1 MYLSRLEILG
11 FKSFQQKTDVK
22 FNQGLT
28 GIVGPNGC
36 GKTNIV
42 DAIRWCLG
50 EQKSSTLRS
59 DKMENVIFNGTAT
72 KKPMGMAEVS
82 LVIQN
87 HKGLLPSEYNEV
99 VITRRIFRSGE
110 SEYLLNRNL
119 CRLKDITSLF
129 MDTGMG
135 ANAYSVIELKM
146 VESILS
152 NKADERR
159 VMFEEAAGVN
169 KYKLRRR
176 LSLKKLDE
184 VRLDLNRVNDI
195 ISEVEKR
202 VATLERQAKRA
213 DRFNILSTQLREI
226 ELEFVSRKLALLEL
240 EKLSFYQKKDDTA
253 RRRSIIDTEIDT
265 LEEKLNGLKHELDAI
280 EEQLREKRN
289 AITAETEKI
298 HHASQAV
305 SVTDE
310 RRKSLQ
316 KNLLTY
322 EKEIEDLRQDEEYTS
337 SLIEEYKERIEELT
351 SELNALKV
359 RKEEIESTKDIRADE
374 LEMKRKELDAFSQ
387 GLLKKHREL
396 SYLENQNNALRK
408 AIDGEAAQLKQRE
421 DQKLRQDETAAK
433 SAQFLDNLQ
442 KDRAETE
449 NQIAAAEA
457 ELAGAQKHKEQLEQH
472 LSTLRKQEADE
483 KNLLF
488 SIKDKITFIKN
499 LIDNLEGFSKGSK
512 ILMEKDEW
520 TAGQKNLLGN
530 LGNTPVKFRLAVE
543 SALRNNI
550 NNIIVSSLE
559 DVLKGIALLKSGNAG
574 KASFYFSSADE
585 NKPKGIAGF
594 FKSYIQKKERRRIEL
609 AEGFVSWVYD
619 AIETETRWKPFFNK
633 IVYDFAITDT
643 LEAALKLSAGHQSYT
658 FTTLEGDIVYPS
670 GVIEAGSIPGPD
682 ETIFGRKK
690 LLEELNGAVPG
701 HEENLALLQA
711 EIHNTEE
718 ELSHIDLKTIN
729 DQIKVLNN
737 EINSIERQINQFE
750 YEKKK
755 AEEESERL
763 AGEIRNISDSLE
775 GNLAQMALSEGEYNT
790 YKDAVRHDEE
800 KVTSL
805 QIEYKESE
813 QKNAELITS
822 LNDAIV
828 SIERKGGEIR
838 NLESS
843 IKNSEQNIV
852 NIRQRTEKRLKDIET
867 ARDEYDY
874 LEELN
879 TERRIELTELQNAR
893 ELLREEEKQIDDL
906 SKEKKVVV
914 VQIESDVH
922 GKRKEKET
930 LGDEIFQ
937 IELSLNQLA
946 LNIGNLIE
954 HTRESYNVEPEVKEY
969 DDLGAYDFDGIHEQI
984 TELKQSRKNLG
995 AINFDAYTEYEE
1007 ERTRMEFLQGQR
1019 NDLNV
1024 AETDLLKTIEEINE
1038 TAQTL
1043 FMDTFNQIRS
1053 HYINIFRKLFNEGD
1067 EADLRLEEDADPLE
1081 AKIEIIAKP
1090 KGKRPLT
1097 IEQLSGGEK
1106 TLTAIALLFAIYMVK
1121 PSPFCI
1127 LDEIDAPLDDANIDR
1142 FTRIIRDFSKDTQ
1155 FIIITHNK
1163 RTMEATDALY
1173 GITMQEIGVSK
1184 LVSVKFNEEMGIS
1197 A

>member
-22 FNQGLT
+22 FNPGLT

-135 ANAYSVIELKM
+135 SNAYSVIELKM

-213 DRFNILSTQLREI
+213 DKFNILSTQLKEI
-226 ELEFVSRKLALLEL
+226 ELDFVSRKLALLEL
-240 EKLSFYQKKDDTA
+240 EKLALYQKKDDTA
-253 RRRSIIDTEIDT
+253 QRRSVIDSEIDS
-265 LEEKLNGLKHELDAI
+265 LEENLNGLKHELDAI
-280 EEQLREKRN
+280 EEQLRDKRN

-322 EKEIEDLRQDEEYTS
+322 EKEIEDLKQDEEYTS
-337 SLIEEYKERIEELT
+337 SLIEEYKERIEELS
-351 SELNALKV
+351 SELATLKI
-359 RKEEIESTKDIRADE
+359 RKEEIESTKDARAEE
-374 LEMKRKELDAFSQ
+374 LERKRKELDEFTQS
-387 GLLKKHREL
+387 LLKKHRDL
-396 SYLENQNNALRK
+396 SYLENQITALRRT
-408 AIDGEAAQLKQRE
+408 IEGEAAQLKQRE
-421 DQKLRQDETAAK
+421 EQKLKQDEKSAK
-433 SAQFLDNLQ
+433 SAQFLENLQ
-442 KDRAETE
+442 KDRSETESQITAAETE
-449 NQIAAAEA
+449 LAEA
-457 ELAGAQKHKEQLEQH
+457 QKRKEQLEQL
-472 LSTLRKQEADE
+472 LSSLHKQETDE

-512 ILMEKDEW
+512 LLMEKDDW
-520 TAGQKNLLGN
+520 TSGQKNLLGN

-550 NNIIVSSLE
+550 NNILVSSLD

-574 KASFYFSSADE
+574 KASFYFASADE
-585 NKPKGIAGF
+585 NKQKGITGF
-594 FKSYIQKKERRRIEL
+594 FKNYLQKKERRRLETE
-609 AEGFVSWVYD
+609 EGFVSWVYD
-619 AIETETRWKPFFNK
+619 AIETETRWKPFFSK
-633 IVYDFAITDT
+633 IVHDFVITDT
-643 LEAALKLSAGHQSYT
+643 LESSLKLAAKYPQYT

-701 HEENLALLQA
+701 HEENLALLQSEIRKA
-711 EIHNTEE
+711 EDEFA
-718 ELSHIDLKTIN
+718 HIDLKTIN
-729 DQIKVLNN
+729 DRIKVLNN

-763 AGEIRNISDSLE
+763 SAEIKNISASLE
-775 GNLAQMALSEGEYNT
+775 ANRALMTKSEAEFVSFKAAVSSDEEQANT
-790 YKDAVRHDEE
+790 YQA
-800 KVTSL
+800 
-805 QIEYKESE
+805 EYKKSE
-813 QKNAELITS
+813 QENADLITS

-852 NIRQRTEKRLKDIET
+852 NIRQRSEKRHKDIET
-867 ARDEYDY
+867 AQDEYDY

-879 TERRIELTELQNAR
+879 TERRIELTELQNTR
-893 ELLREEEKQIDDL
+893 ELLRGEEKQIDDL

-914 VQIESDVH
+914 IQIESDVH
-922 GKRKEKET
+922 KKRKEKES

-954 HTRESYNVEPEVKEY
+954 HTVESYGVEPEVKEY
-969 DDLGAYDFDGIHEQI
+969 DDLGTYDFDGIHAQI
-984 TELKQSRKNLG
+984 NELKQSRKNLG

-1019 NDLNV
+1019 NDLNG
-1024 AETDLLKTIEEINE
+1024 AEADLLKTIEEINE

-1043 FMDTFNQIRS
+1043 FMDTFNQIRA
-1053 HYINIFRKLFNEGD
+1053 HYISIFRKLFNEGD

-1173 GITMQEIGVSK
+1173 GITMQEVGVSK
-1184 LVSVKFNEEMGIS
+1184 LVSVKFNEELGIS

>member
-22 FNQGLT
+22 FNPGLT

-42 DAIRWCLG
+42 DAIRWALG

-82 LVIQN
+82 LVIEN

-213 DRFNILSTQLREI
+213 DKFNVLSSQLKEI

-240 EKLSFYQKKDDTA
+240 EKQALYIRKDETA
-253 RRRSIIDTEIDT
+253 QRRSLIDAEIDS
-265 LEEKLNGLKHELDAI
+265 LEENLNGLKHELDAI

-322 EKEIEDLRQDEEYTS
+322 EKEIEDLKQDEEYTS
-337 SLIEEYKERIEELT
+337 SLIEEYKERIEELS
-351 SELNALKV
+351 SELATLRV
-359 RKEEIESTKDIRADE
+359 RKEEIESTKDIRAEE
-374 LEMKRKELDAFSQ
+374 LEKKRAGLDNFSQ
-387 GLLKKHREL
+387 ALLKKHRDL
-396 SYLENQNNALRK
+396 SYLENQIAALRK
-408 AIDGEAAQLKQRE
+408 TIDGEAAQLRQRE
-421 DQKLRQDETAAK
+421 EQKLRQDEKAVK

-449 NQIAAAEA
+449 SQIASAETELAEA
-457 ELAGAQKHKEQLEQH
+457 QKRKEQLEQL
-472 LSTLRKQEADE
+472 LSSLRKQEADE

-512 ILMEKDEW
+512 LLMEKDEW
-520 TAGQKNLLGN
+520 TSGQKNLLGN

-550 NNIIVSSLE
+550 NNIIVSSID
-559 DVLKGIALLKSGNAG
+559 DVLKGISLLKSGNAG
-574 KASFYFSSADE
+574 KASFYFASAE
-585 NKPKGIAGF
+585 EEKPKGLAGF
-594 FKSYIQKKERRRIEL
+594 FRSYIRKKDRKKLEQS
-609 AEGFVSWVYD
+609 EGFISWVYD
-619 AIETETRWKPFFNK
+619 AIETETRWKPFFSK
-633 IVYDFAITDT
+633 IVHDFVITDT
-643 LEAALKLSAGHQSYT
+643 LESALKLSAKYREYT

-701 HEENLALLQA
+701 HEENLALLQG
-711 EIHNTEE
+711 EIHKAEE
-718 ELSHIDLKTIN
+718 ELSFIDLKTIS
-729 DQIKVLNN
+729 DRIKVLNN

-763 AGEIRNISDSLE
+763 AGEIKTISVSLE
-775 GNLAQMALSEGEYNT
+775 TNRSQIAQNESEYT
-790 YKDAVRHDEE
+790 SFKDAVKADEE
-800 KVTSL
+800 QANTL
-805 QIEYKESE
+805 QLEYKKSE
-813 QKNAELITS
+813 QENAELITT

-843 IKNSEQNIV
+843 IKNSEQNII
-852 NIRQRTEKRLKDIET
+852 NIQQRIEKRRKDIET
-867 ARDEYDY
+867 AQDEYDY

-879 TERRIELTELQNAR
+879 TERRIELTELQNGR
-893 ELLREEEKQIDDL
+893 ELLRGEEKQIDDL

-922 GKRKEKET
+922 KKRKEKEA

-946 LNIGNLIE
+946 LNIGNLID
-954 HTRESYNVEPEVKEY
+954 HTKESYGVEPEVKEY
-969 DDLGAYDFDGIHEQI
+969 DDLGTYDFDGIQNQI
-984 TELKQSRKNLG
+984 NELKQSRKNLG

-1007 ERTRMEFLQGQR
+1007 EKTRMEFLQGQR
-1019 NDLNV
+1019 DDLTV

-1043 FMDTFNQIRS
+1043 FMDTFNKIRA
-1053 HYINIFRKLFNEGD
+1053 HYISIFRKLFNEGD

-1184 LVSVKFNEEMGIS
+1184 LVSVKFNEELGIS